1 MKISITKNNRGYNQK
16 TWQTMVKNKFNMFC
30 FLNLPFVSL
39 TMLFVVKL
47 WLHATTDNKNTQ
59 KYG

>member
-1 MKISITKNNRGYNQK
+1 MKISITKINRGYNQK
-16 TWQTMVKNKFNMFC
+16 TWQTMVKNKFNM
-30 FLNLPFVSL
+30 PFASL

-47 WLHATTDNKNTQ
+47 WLHATTDNKNAP